1 VAPEAVIQAVGG
13 ACQQWAVPAIWL
25 QPVPCRRAT
34 EEEGSEN
41 MPLNGSSFL
50 AVWHDIEE
58 HAEAEYS
65 LWHTVQHMPERV
77 GIPGFLVG
85 RRYVNWDL
93 NLHRY
98 FTLYEGDS
106 LDVFGSAAY
115 RERLDSPTEWTTR
128 MAPTFSNFIRSTC
141 ETLVSDG
148 RGVGGVLA
156 TLRLRIDD
164 SDQMPFRSEADD
176 LAEEF
181 LQLPGIVGAH
191 LGSTTAERAYL
202 DTAESAL
209 RTTTGAN
216 EFDAVVMV
224 EGIGRGEVEAAR
236 RTIESRVGAI
246 RGIKITGSAIY
257 DLAYLLTA
265 GSSR

>member
-1 VAPEAVIQAVGG
+1 
-13 ACQQWAVPAIWL
+13 
-25 QPVPCRRAT
+25 
-34 EEEGSEN
+34 
-41 MPLNGSSFL
+41 MPLKGNAFL
-50 AVWHDIEE
+50 VVWHDIEE

-77 GIPGFLVG
+77 GIPGFQVG

-93 NLHRY
+93 KLHRY

-106 LDVFGSAAY
+106 LDVFGSDAY
-115 RERLDSPTEWTTR
+115 RARLNSPTEWTTR
-128 MAPTFSNFIRSTC
+128 MAPTFTNFIRSTC

-164 SDQMPFRSEADD
+164 SREVSFRSEAAY

-181 LQLPGIVGAH
+181 LRLPGIVAAH
-191 LGSTTAERAYL
+191 LGSTTAEWAYL
-202 DTAESAL
+202 DTAESTL

-216 EFDAVVMV
+216 EFDAVIMV

-236 RTIESRVGAI
+236 RTIESRVGAFP
-246 RGIKITGSAIY
+246 GIKITGSAIY

-265 GSSR
+265 GSLR

>member
-1 VAPEAVIQAVGG
+1 
-13 ACQQWAVPAIWL
+13 
-25 QPVPCRRAT
+25 
-34 EEEGSEN
+34 
-41 MPLNGSSFL
+41 MPLKGNAFL
-50 AVWHDIEE
+50 VVWHDIEE

-77 GIPGFLVG
+77 GIPGFQVG

-93 NLHRY
+93 KLHRY

-106 LDVFGSAAY
+106 LDVFGSDAY
-115 RERLDSPTEWTTR
+115 RARLNSPTEWTTR
-128 MAPTFSNFIRSTC
+128 MAPTFGNFIRSTC
-141 ETLVSDG
+141 ESLVSDG
-148 RGVGGVLA
+148 RGVGGVLT
-156 TLRLRIDD
+156 TLRLRIED
-164 SDQMPFRSEADD
+164 SEEVSFGSEAAH

-209 RTTTGAN
+209 RTTTGVN

-224 EGIGRGEVEAAR
+224 EGIGRNEVEAAR
-236 RTIESRVGAI
+236 RSIESRIGAI

-265 GSSR
+265 GSLR

>member
-1 VAPEAVIQAVGG
+1 
-13 ACQQWAVPAIWL
+13 
-25 QPVPCRRAT
+25 
-34 EEEGSEN
+34 
-41 MPLNGSSFL
+41 MPLNGKAFL
-50 AVWHDIEE
+50 VVWHDIEE
-58 HAEAEYS
+58 QAEAEYN

-77 GIPGFLVG
+77 GIPGFQVG

-93 NLHRY
+93 SLHRY

-106 LDVFGSAAY
+106 LDVFGSDAY

-128 MAPTFSNFIRSTC
+128 MAPAFTNFIRSTC
-141 ETLVSDG
+141 ETLVSNG

-164 SDQMPFRSEADD
+164 PAEVPFRSETANLAD
-176 LAEEF
+176 EF

-191 LGSTTAERAYL
+191 LGYATPERAYL

-209 RTTTGAN
+209 RTTTGDD

-224 EGIGRGEVEAAR
+224 EGIGRGEVEAGRGA
-236 RTIESRVGAI
+236 IESRIGAI
-246 RGIKITGSAIY
+246 RGINTVGSAIY
-257 DLAYLLTA
+257 DLAYLLA
-265 GSSR
+265 AEPLR